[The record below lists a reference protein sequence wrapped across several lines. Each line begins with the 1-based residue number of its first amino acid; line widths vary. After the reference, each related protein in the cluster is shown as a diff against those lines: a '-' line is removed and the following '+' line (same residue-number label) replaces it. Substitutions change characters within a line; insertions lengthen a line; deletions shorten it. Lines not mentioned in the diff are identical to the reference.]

1 MQHGLRREK
10 IMLYQ
15 KNIYRWEQW
24 LRVVVGIAMAIV
36 GLALTGGLLGYGTAA
51 AGAGL
56 AVTGI
61 VGWCPACATVGR
73 RLKESNNG

>member
-1 MQHGLRREK
+1 
-10 IMLYQ
+10 MLYR

-24 LRVVVGIAMAIV
+24 SRVILGAGMITF
-36 GLALTGGLLGYGTAA
+36 GLLLTGGLPGLGLAA
-51 AGAGL
+51 AGAML

-73 RLKESNNG
+73 RLKERQ

>member
-1 MQHGLRREK
+1 
-10 IMLYQ
+10 MLYR

-24 LRVVVGIAMAIV
+24 SRVVLGLGMVVV
-36 GLALTGGLLGYGTAA
+36 GLALTGGLPGYGVAA
-51 AGAGL
+51 AGAML

-73 RLKESNNG
+73 RLKERQ

>member
-1 MQHGLRREK
+1 MFYR
-10 IMLYQ
+10 

-24 LRVVVGIAMAIV
+24 LRVVAGVAMGIAGV
-36 GLALTGGLLGYGTAA
+36 TLTGGVAGYGLAA
-51 AGAGL
+51 AGAML

-73 RLKESNNG
+73 RLKERQ

>member
-1 MQHGLRREK
+1 
-10 IMLYQ
+10 MLYR

-24 LRVVVGIAMAIV
+24 LRVVVGAGAIV
-36 GLALTGGLLGYGTAA
+36 FGLALIGGAAGYAVAA
-51 AGAGL
+51 AGAML

-73 RLKESNNG
+73 RLKERQ